1 MIGFTILLGLKV
13 YVNKSCEI
21 YYSINDYQMNNK
33 SHDFHLLKL
42 SILRE

>member
-1 MIGFTILLGLKV
+1 MLICFKCIGHIELDR
-13 YVNKSCEI
+13 YEI

-33 SHDFHLLKL
+33 SHDSHLLKL